1 MARKIDLFNRSE
13 QSSIKG
19 ENMDF
24 NDSTQ
29 EAKFREEVSAWLNDN
44 VPSAKE
50 MDGLDYL
57 QKAKLWQKRK

>member
-1 MARKIDLFNRSE
+1 
-13 QSSIKG
+13 
-19 ENMDF
+19 MDF

-29 EAKFREEVSAWLNDN
+29 EARFREEVSAWLNNN

-57 QKAKLWQKRK
+57 QKAKLWQKRKYDAGGACIRWPVE